1 MMLKEFSGLQTQAHD
16 EVLRQD
22 SKSTVQIEK
31 TSPKQS
37 PKSSIDLIQLDDYTA
52 SNNKVEIAR
61 KTVIPVANLDL
72 KNDLNSSFRSNH
84 SQSGQKTH
92 SSRQQ
97 V

>member
-52 SNNKVEIAR
+52 SNNKVEINKNEIAR

-84 SQSGQKTH
+84 SQSG
-92 SSRQQ
+92 
-97 V
+97 